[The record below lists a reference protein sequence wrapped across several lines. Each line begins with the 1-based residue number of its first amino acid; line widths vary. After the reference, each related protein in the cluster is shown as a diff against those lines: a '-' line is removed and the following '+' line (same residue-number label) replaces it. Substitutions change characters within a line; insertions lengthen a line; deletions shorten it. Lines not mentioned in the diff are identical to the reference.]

1 LRKKIAMTDEEL
13 LTWLHRFFYAW
24 DKYIPCDIYQE
35 LDKIAYKA
43 YEEIRRRIARPKVT
57 NEE

>member
-1 LRKKIAMTDEEL
+1 MTDEEL